1 MLLKDYILKLNKKF
15 LKVEFNGISFNSK
28 NIKKNYIYFAIK
40 GSNYNGNQLEDFQ
53 RKDLLTFIQ
62 KQIIKPLSI

>member
-40 GSNYNGNQLEDFQ
+40 D
-53 RKDLLTFIQ
+53 
-62 KQIIKPLSI
+62 QISMGINL